1 MIIRHVLSFLC
12 DIRILGVKIEAREIQ
27 HHGTKWNRCQ
37 QFWEM
42 FFCYQSS
49 SCYHVTQWRMT
60 DAYRLGRRKLSVIWN
75 FLMHSDFTHNV
86 SHTVSAF
93 SNSCLHG

>member
-27 HHGTKWNRCQ
+27 HYGTKSNRCQ
-37 QFWEM
+37 NVGKC
-42 FFCYQSS
+42 FFYQSS
-49 SCYHVTQWRMT
+49 SYYHVTQWRMT

-86 SHTVSAF
+86 SHMVSAF
-93 SNSCLHG
+93 SISCLHG